1 MQAKKLLHTLLEKAC
16 ATMHGHRFSSLL
28 TCCNAL
34 LLGQRLTLT
43 QIGRAI
49 NNQVAAK
56 HNIKK
61 VDRLLS
67 NPRLHQECFS
77 IYASLAQT
85 FLLNVKAPVILVDW
99 SDLTP
104 TRSHFL
110 LRATL
115 AVKGRPI
122 TLYEEVHEQLDSRK
136 THEQFLQKLKQL
148 LPENAKPIIVTD
160 AGFRG
165 TWIKAVLALEWD
177 FVARVRGA
185 TLIANS
191 ADSPWFSCKKLMATA
206 TAKVQD
212 FHAMRA
218 IAAQNINCRLCL
230 IKKSPKDR
238 HQKNINGTHSKRKKS
253 QENARSAKEPWLIA
267 TSLSSCPAKTV
278 IDYYATRMQI
288 EEGFRDIKNTR
299 YGLALRFTG
308 TRTTQRLKV
317 LMLIAHI
324 VTIIFYLIGLAAETK
339 KMHLK
344 MQSSSL
350 KSRRVLS
357 HVYLGSLLIQ
367 CGQYKLI
374 QLHEIKRAIQSIIRV
389 IEYHD
394 FA

>member
-1 MQAKKLLHTLLEKAC
+1 MPLGLLA
-16 ATMHGHRFSSLL
+16 SSE
-28 TCCNAL
+28 AL

-43 QIGRAI
+43 QIGRSI
-49 NNQVAAK
+49 DNQVSAK

-67 NPRLHQECFS
+67 NHLLHKECFS
-77 IYASLAQT
+77 IYASLAKN
-85 FLLNVKAPVILVDW
+85 FLVSVKAPVILVDW

-136 THEQFLQKLKQL
+136 THEQFLQKLKL
-148 LPENAKPIIVTD
+148 MLPENAKPIIVTD

-177 FVARVRGA
+177 FVARVRGT

-191 ADSPWFSCKKLMATA
+191 SDSPWFSCKKLMTTA

-230 IKKSPKDR
+230 IKKSPKGR

-253 QENARSAKEPWLIA
+253 QENAKSAKEPWLIA
-267 TSLSSCPAKTV
+267 TSLKSCPAKTV
-278 IDYYATRMQI
+278 IGYYATRMQI
-288 EEGFRDIKNTR
+288 KEGFRDIKNTR

-308 TRTTQRLKV
+308 TRTTQRLMV

-324 VTIIFYLIGLAAETK
+324 ATIIFYLIGLAAEIK

-344 MQSSSL
+344 MQSNSL

-367 CGQYKLI
+367 CGHYKLI
-374 QLHEIKRAIQSIIRV
+374 QLREIKQATQLIIRV
-389 IEYHD
+389 IECHD

>member
-1 MQAKKLLHTLLEKAC
+1 M
-16 ATMHGHRFSSLL
+16 
-28 TCCNAL
+28 
-34 LLGQRLTLT
+34 
-43 QIGRAI
+43 
-49 NNQVAAK
+49 
-56 HNIKK
+56 
-61 VDRLLS
+61 
-67 NPRLHQECFS
+67 
-77 IYASLAQT
+77 
-85 FLLNVKAPVILVDW
+85 
-99 SDLTP
+99 
-104 TRSHFL
+104 
-110 LRATL
+110 
-115 AVKGRPI
+115 
-122 TLYEEVHEQLDSRK
+122 
-136 THEQFLQKLKQL
+136 
-148 LPENAKPIIVTD
+148 
-160 AGFRG
+160 
-165 TWIKAVLALEWD
+165 
-177 FVARVRGA
+177 
-185 TLIANS
+185 
-191 ADSPWFSCKKLMATA
+191 
-206 TAKVQD
+206 
-212 FHAMRA
+212 
-218 IAAQNINCRLCL
+218 
-230 IKKSPKDR
+230 
-238 HQKNINGTHSKRKKS
+238 
-253 QENARSAKEPWLIA
+253 
-267 TSLSSCPAKTV
+267 